1 MASTKER
8 IENGVSASA
17 GTVVGVG
24 TTATAATAGA
34 AAGTAGA
41 SAITS
46 GLAAAGALVGGGM
59 VGGVVV
65 VGAAGAIVGYLT
77 FRGVKALIRV
87 VHVAQVDG
95 DADGDRA

>member
-17 GTVVGVG
+17 GTVVGIG
-24 TTATAATAGA
+24 TTATATTAGA

-41 SAITS
+41 SAVTS

-59 VGGVVV
+59 VAGVVV
-65 VGAAGAIVGYLT
+65 VGAAGAIFGYLT
-77 FRGVKALIRV
+77 FRGVKALIRMG
-87 VHVAQVDG
+87 QVGREDG
-95 DADGDRA
+95 DADR